1 MLKFLLLIPFENSR
15 ANNHN
20 RKAETRECRIGAFH
34 SVFHRGTFESRL
46 LPARQQVAQEIA
58 NFAKVKRSRASRLRS
73 IALSKDNREMY
84 IEIFLYLFQK
94 RQTYIYTII
103 FYITIIGAMM

>member
-1 MLKFLLLIPFENSR
+1 MLKFLLLILFEDSR

-20 RKAETRECRIGAFH
+20 RKAEMCECRIGAFH

-58 NFAKVKRSRASRLRS
+58 NFAKVKRSRASHLRS
-73 IALSKDNREMY
+73 IALSKDNVYRD
-84 IEIFLYLFQK
+84 ISLSFSKIANLYLYNNLLPK
-94 RQTYIYTII
+94 DN
-103 FYITIIGAMM
+103 